1 MNSFRNDK
9 QHIEYMAITMTSV
22 IMFLALMAMFIGEYP
37 WSTNDYNSYTL
48 QAVSWLHGHLDL
60 GHNYEHLELAIY
72 NGKYYVSFPPFPS
85 YVMLPF
91 ALIFGEKTPDYL
103 ILYIVDLIGAFYLYK
118 IAAFFKLKPFQCMI
132 STFFCFL
139 GSNLIFILLRPSVWF
154 VAQTMCFTLSI
165 MSIYFAMNCRY
176 SLALALWACAVGCR
190 PMQVIFIVPI
200 IVVMYVSYIKNNDN
214 DSFVDFARENIYSV
228 FPMMIIGV
236 SYMALNYARFGN
248 ALQFGHDY
256 LPEFTRSEFGQFSFS
271 YIPNNF
277 ISMFR
282 SFRFEDDGRMLI
294 DHYNNLSMLIISPI
308 FLVTIVLC
316 IVAIINTIRR
326 KSDKLYILNEYEI
339 YLLIC
344 TFIASAGYIII
355 ILMHKTLGGWHFGNR
370 YSNDII
376 PYIYLL
382 LIMVTSKKAR
392 LIKWEIPF
400 LIYALVLNSVG
411 TVIVYN
417 GLG

>member
-1 MNSFRNDK
+1 MGIIIRDDMKTLRTDK

-37 WSTNDYNSYTL
+37 WSTNAYNSYTL

-103 ILYIVDLIGAFYLYK
+103 ILYIVDLLGAFYLYK

-132 STFFCFL
+132 STFFCFI
-139 GSNLIFILLRPSVWF
+139 GSNLVFILLQPSVWF
-154 VAQTMCFTLSI
+154 IAQTMCFMLSV
-165 MSIYFAMNCRY
+165 MCIYYALNGKC

-200 IVVMYVSYIKNNDN
+200 ILIMYASYRNINEVGTFNM
-214 DSFVDFARENIYSV
+214 FIRENIYSV
-228 FPMMIIGV
+228 IPMVHIGV

-256 LPEFTRSEFGQFSFS
+256 LPEFTRSANSIHSSG
-271 YIPNNF
+271 
-277 ISMFR
+277 
-282 SFRFEDDGRMLI
+282 
-294 DHYNNLSMLIISPI
+294 
-308 FLVTIVLC
+308 VL
-316 IVAIINTIRR
+316 
-326 KSDKLYILNEYEI
+326 
-339 YLLIC
+339 
-344 TFIASAGYIII
+344 
-355 ILMHKTLGGWHFGNR
+355 
-370 YSNDII
+370 
-376 PYIYLL
+376 
-382 LIMVTSKKAR
+382 TSKS
-392 LIKWEIPF
+392 
-400 LIYALVLNSVG
+400 VLFV
-411 TVIVYN
+411 
-417 GLG
+417 